1 MIAAE
6 SQCIAWPLLT
16 LSMWKNL
23 VTLEKSLTFISF
35 TCLYAA
41 LWASISHPCSL
52 THIFVMGSFFI
63 YIKRHFLISKVV
75 SLLNLSIDYIQP
87 SRPTS
92 LLEIFALSDPGKHF
106 TCGNFFLEKVF
117 IVLKYNAY
125 NYKPQK
131 CIKMK
136 VTFHCHFYL
145 YIFILF
151 YFICG

>member
-1 MIAAE
+1 MA
-6 SQCIAWPLLT
+6 SSHT
-16 LSMWKNL
+16 LSVEELGDIGEVIDIYQFYMSPCC
-23 VTLEKSLTFISF
+23 TLSIHQSSLLSNTYFCYGF
-35 TCLYAA
+35 
-41 LWASISHPCSL
+41 
-52 THIFVMGSFFI
+52 FFFI
-63 YIKRHFLISKVV
+63 MRHFLISKVV

-87 SRPTS
+87 SSPTS

-136 VTFHCHFYL
+136 VSFHCHFYL